1 MHVLRFVV
9 SIVYIESARTHLQHG
24 DDDAGPFLEGL
35 GEHAIEA
42 VKHHGA
48 VPALHCA

>member
-1 MHVLRFVV
+1 MKGSKVTYRA
-9 SIVYIESARTHLQHG
+9 YARTHLQHG

-42 VKHHGA
+42 VKHHGTVA
-48 VPALHCA
+48 ALHCA